1 MNLNNRQ
8 QLLGIIAIVA
18 VALLTGDRLLFT
30 PIWQSWKARSAA
42 VVELRK
48 SVDKGSRLLQRDR
61 AIREHWEHMRTNTLS
76 GEQSIAEGQVLR
88 ALDRWEQDSKISV
101 SSVQNRMKQNA
112 DDYATLEC
120 HVDGSGSLSAL
131 TRFLYE
137 IEKDPLGFRLD
148 QVELATQDDRGAQ
161 LTLGIQVSGL
171 ELNPP
176 PMP

>member
-8 QLLGIIAIVA
+8 QVLGIIAIVA

-30 PIWQSWKARSAA
+30 PIWKSWKARSAQIT
-42 VVELRK
+42 ELKK
-48 SVDKGSRLLQRDR
+48 SVTKGTQLLERDGP
-61 AIREHWEHMRTNTLS
+61 IREHWEHMRTNTLS

-88 ALDRWEQDSKISV
+88 ALNRWEQDSKVSV
-101 SSVQNRMKQNA
+101 TSVQNRLKQNS

-131 TRFLYE
+131 TRFLFE
-137 IEKDPLGFRLD
+137 IEKDPLGFKLD
-148 QVELATQDDRGAQ
+148 QVELAAQDDRGAQ
-161 LTLGIQVSGL
+161 LTLGVQVSGL

-176 PMP
+176 PLP